1 MTDSF
6 QHYAK
11 NSPDALAS
19 FDATG
24 RLVYA
29 NQSFVNLFMRGL
41 GRIDACSLD
50 DLAMSRSF
58 HSALAQSIESA
69 LHNGAEERFTRE
81 EHIDAAQRRFLCR
94 VIPVQEPGNEQT
106 VLVELRDETELMEL
120 QDALLTGHLTRRQAE
135 HLKGRRRRLFF
146 GVLDDFPGFVYM
158 QRQDYTVAYANRKV
172 RNLYGETESR
182 LCYEVFAGRKKP
194 CLVCPTFEVFETG
207 QPVEWEFV
215 DHKGRTFRIYDYP
228 FEDETG
234 EPLVMEL
241 GIDVTDLKRVE
252 KELFQAQKL
261 RAIGVLAGGMAHD
274 LNNNLVPIIFN
285 IDHVL
290 NKTRDKQTREPLEEA
305 LQAAYRAARLV
316 EQVLE
321 YSCRQDVSRTTLHL
335 TPLLRENIE
344 MFRSALPE
352 AITLDVD
359 LDGARSDC
367 AYANPAQMQQIILNL
382 LRNAEQAISDGGAIS
397 ITLGEA
403 AIISRETSR
412 HSAPSPGEYIT
423 LRVQDTGVGIQAEDI
438 DRIFEPFFT
447 TKKSK
452 GGTGMGLAVVHSI
465 VSSSGGA
472 IEVDSIPGM
481 GAAFT
486 VYLPKAHPPA
496 EQVSCAPSE
505 IDGRTGRLLLVDD
518 NHGALFAMAR
528 TLREAGFDVDTA
540 HSGEEGIAKFVK
552 APHRY
557 NLVLADQ
564 SMPGVSGME
573 MSLQMLAVNEDVNII
588 ICAGHLEPTFKK
600 HARDA
605 GIAGF
610 AMKPMTPSTLVK
622 MVQKHCS

>member
-1 MTDSF
+1 
-6 QHYAK
+6 
-11 NSPDALAS
+11 
-19 FDATG
+19 
-24 RLVYA
+24 
-29 NQSFVNLFMRGL
+29 
-41 GRIDACSLD
+41 
-50 DLAMSRSF
+50 
-58 HSALAQSIESA
+58 
-69 LHNGAEERFTRE
+69 
-81 EHIDAAQRRFLCR
+81 
-94 VIPVQEPGNEQT
+94 
-106 VLVELRDETELMEL
+106 
-120 QDALLTGHLTRRQAE
+120 
-135 HLKGRRRRLFF
+135 
-146 GVLDDFPGFVYM
+146 M

-194 CLVCPTFEVFETG
+194 CLICPTFEVFETG
-207 QPVEWEFV
+207 QPVEWEFI

-241 GIDVTDLKRVE
+241 GMDVTDLKRVE

-290 NKTRDKQTREPLEEA
+290 NKTTDERTREPLAEA
-305 LQAAYRAARLV
+305 LHAAYRAARLV

-321 YSCRQDVSRTTLHL
+321 YSCRQDVSRTALHL
-335 TPLLRENIE
+335 TPLLRESIE

-352 AITLDVD
+352 TITLEVD
-359 LDGARSDC
+359 LDNMQSDC
-367 AYANPAQMQQIILNL
+367 VYANPAQMQQVILNL
-382 LRNAEQAISDGGAIS
+382 LRNAEQAIPAGGVVSLA
-397 ITLGEA
+397 LAKEA
-403 AIISRETSR
+403 EPSRGTTP
-412 HSAPSPGEYIT
+412 HPGLAPGEYIT

-452 GGTGMGLAVVHSI
+452 RGTGMGLAVVHSI

-472 IEVDSIPGM
+472 IKVDSIPGM

-486 VYLPKAHPPA
+486 VYLPKAHHPA
-496 EQVSCAPSE
+496 EQVSGAPSE
-505 IDGRTGRLLLVDD
+505 IDGGTGRLLLVDD
-518 NHGALFAMAR
+518 NHGALSAMAR
-528 TLREAGFDVDTA
+528 TLREAGFDLDTA

-573 MSLQMLAVNEDVNII
+573 MSAQMLAIDEDARII
-588 ICAGHLEPTFKK
+588 ICAGHLEPAFKK

-622 MVQKHCS
+622 MVQKHCR